1 MPIIRLPKDAI
12 NRIAAGEVVERPA
25 SVAKELIENALD
37 AGALSIAV
45 RAEAG
50 GMSLLVVED
59 DGAGIPLAE
68 LPLAVERHATSK
80 LVPGRDGSLDL
91 LNIQTMGFRGEAL
104 PSIGSIARLSISTRT
119 NGSSEAW
126 KLTVDGGVTHGP
138 NPISWGRLGSGTI
151 VEVSDLF
158 YATPARLKFMKGE
171 RSEAMA
177 ITEAVKR
184 LAMARPDVAFSLQH
198 DGRSVLRYRIGTGD
212 MESQRLQRLTDV
224 LGESFGSNA
233 FPLESVRDGIRLS
246 GFAGLPTASRGNAM
260 HQFMFVNSRPVR
272 DRLLV
277 GAIRGAYQDVLAR
290 DRHPVLALFLEIDPQ
305 FVDANVHPAK
315 TEVRFRDPAGIR
327 GLIVGALRHG
337 LAASGV
343 RASTTVNFA
352 ALGAFQ
358 QSSLPAY
365 SGQSGWK
372 APAYASHEPT
382 ALFKVSDNYGGLISP
397 EPSARAESPDAIA
410 ERAPHSEFP
419 LGAAIA
425 QLHGTYIVSQ
435 TNDGII
441 LVDQHAAHERL
452 VMEKMKAAMVDGNTI
467 RQPLLVPDVVDME
480 PLEAER
486 LIARSDE
493 LAKLGLVIEPFGEG
507 AVAVMETPTI
517 LGKINARA
525 LLSDLV
531 DDLAALDGPFALS
544 EKLDHVCATM
554 ACHGSVR
561 AGRMLGVDEMNAL
574 LRQMEQ
580 TPRSGTCNHGRP
592 TWIKLSLLDVERL
605 FGRK

>member
-1 MPIIRLPKDAI
+1 MPIIRLPKDAV

-37 AGALSIAV
+37 AGAWSISV
-45 RAEAG
+45 SAEAG
-50 GMSLLVVED
+50 GISRLVVED
-59 DGAGIPLAE
+59 DGGGIPLGE

-104 PSIGSIARLSISTRT
+104 PSIGSIARLSIATRAHD
-119 NGSSEAW
+119 SSEAW
-126 KLTVDGGVTHGP
+126 KLSIDGVVAHGP
-138 NPISWGRLGSGTI
+138 NPIAWGKLGSGTI

-177 ITEAVKR
+177 ITEVVKR

-198 DGRSVLRYRIGTGD
+198 DGRTVLRYRVGSGD
-212 MESQRLQRLTDV
+212 GESQRLQRLTDV

-233 FPLESVRDGIRLS
+233 FPLESIRDGVRLS

-260 HQFMFVNSRPVR
+260 HQFLFVNNRPVR

-290 DRHPVLALFLEIDPQ
+290 DRHPVLALFLDLDPQ
-305 FVDANVHPAK
+305 LVDANVHPAK
-315 TEVRFRDPAGIR
+315 TEVRFRDPAGVR

-343 RASTTVNFA
+343 RASTTVNLA

-358 QSSLPAY
+358 HSSLPSY
-365 SGQSGWK
+365 SGHSSWR
-372 APAYASHEPT
+372 APAYAVLQPS
-382 ALFKVSDNYGGLISP
+382 AVFNVSESFGELLSP
-397 EPSARAESPDAIA
+397 EPSARAEIPIATAQIAPTPD
-410 ERAPHSEFP
+410 FP

-435 TNDGII
+435 TDDGII

-452 VMEKMKAAMVDGNTI
+452 VMERMKAAMVEGRTI
-467 RQPLLVPDVVDME
+467 RQPLLVPEIVDLE
-480 PLEAER
+480 PAEAER
-486 LIARSDE
+486 LVARSEE
-493 LAKLGLVIEPFGEG
+493 LAQLGLVIDPFGEG
-507 AVAVMETPTI
+507 AVAVMETPAI
-517 LGKINARA
+517 LGKVNARA
-525 LLSDLV
+525 LLTDLV

-561 AGRMLGVDEMNAL
+561 AGRMLGIDEMNAL